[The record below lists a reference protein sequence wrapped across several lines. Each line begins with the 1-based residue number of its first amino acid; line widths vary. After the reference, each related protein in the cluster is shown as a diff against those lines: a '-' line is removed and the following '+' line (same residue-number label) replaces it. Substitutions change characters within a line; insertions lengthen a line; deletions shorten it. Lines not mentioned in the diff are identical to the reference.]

1 MIQTIRNAFT
11 IPDLRKKILYTILI
25 VFIFR
30 IGTAIPVPFIDAEAL
45 RQMMAT
51 VTGANSGDNGNII
64 SYLNMLSGRAF
75 ENATLF
81 AMGIGPYITA
91 QIIIQLLTVAI
102 PPLEKLAKEGA
113 EGRKK
118 LNNIIRATTIGLG
131 VFQGSMY
138 YLMLKSNN
146 VVFQYSNRWV
156 NIFVTA
162 FIVTCF
168 CAGTALVMW
177 LGEQINKKGIGNGIS
192 ILLFTGIVASGP
204 KVFNTFRGWWEV
216 ATGGGDSSKGQ
227 PVYFFVIP
235 AVCIAF
241 LLIIW
246 FIVFMQN
253 SERKV
258 PVQYAKRVQG
268 RKMVGGQKTFIPIKV
283 NMSGVMPIIFASTI
297 ISVPATVKML
307 VYKGQTYN
315 TFWYKVWSIFDTNSL
330 LYAFI
335 YFLLIIAFA
344 YFYVTI
350 QYNPIEIANN
360 LHKNNGAIPGIRPG
374 KNTIAYLAKII
385 NRITLIGALFL
396 SVVAVLPI
404 VISSFTKINISFGG
418 TSVLILVGVALETVS
433 QIESQ
438 MLMRHYKGFLE

>member
-45 RQMMAT
+45 RSMMENIT
-51 VTGANSGDNGNII
+51 QPNGTDTGNII

-75 ENATLF
+75 ENATIF

-102 PPLEKLAKEGA
+102 PPLEKLAKEGS

-131 VFQGSMY
+131 VFQGAMY
-138 YLMLKSNN
+138 YLMLKSSNA
-146 VVFQYSNRWV
+146 VFTYDSKWV
-156 NIFVTA
+156 NTFVTV
-162 FIVTCF
+162 FVITCF

-204 KVFNTFRGWWEV
+204 KVFNTFRVWWEL
-216 ATGGGDSSKGQ
+216 AREGSKGY
-227 PVYFFVIP
+227 YFAIP
-235 AVCIAF
+235 GLSIAF
-241 LLIIW
+241 LCVIW

-307 VYKGQTYN
+307 VYRGKTAN
-315 TFWYKVWSIFDTNSL
+315 TFWYKVWSVFDSNSL

-374 KNTIAYLAKII
+374 KNTIAYLSKII

-396 SVVAVLPI
+396 SVIAVLPI
-404 VISSFTKINISFGG
+404 VISSFTNINISFGG

-438 MLMRHYKGFLE
+438 MLMRHYKGFLD

>member
-11 IPDLRKKILYTILI
+11 IPDLRRKLLYTMLI

-30 IGTAIPVPFIDAEAL
+30 IGTAIPVPFIDAELLKAA
-45 RQMMAT
+45 MSGIT
-51 VTGANSGDNGNII
+51 DTGDNGNII

-102 PPLEKLAKEGA
+102 PYLERLAKEGG

-118 LNNIIRATTIGLG
+118 LNNITRATTVGLG
-131 VFQGSMY
+131 IFQGAMY
-138 YLMLKSNN
+138 YLMLKSWN
-146 VVFQYSNRWV
+146 VVRTYDTQWV
-156 NIFVTA
+156 NIFVTV
-162 FIVTCF
+162 FVVTCF

-204 KVFNTFRGWWEV
+204 KVFNTFRLWWEM
-216 ATGGGDSSKGQ
+216 AREGSTQ
-227 PVYFFVIP
+227 FYFVIP

-241 LLIIW
+241 LAIIW
-246 FIVFMQN
+246 FIVFMQD
-253 SERKV
+253 SERRV

-268 RKMVGGQKTFIPIKV
+268 RKMVGGQKSYIPVKV
-283 NMSGVMPIIFASTI
+283 NMSGVMPIIFASSI
-297 ISVPATVKML
+297 ISIPPTVKML
-307 VYKGQTYN
+307 VYRGNTPN
-315 TFWYKVWSIFDTNSL
+315 TFWYKVWSIFDSNSL

-396 SVVAVLPI
+396 SVIAVVPI
-404 VISSFTKINISFGG
+404 VISAITKISISFGG
-418 TSVLILVGVALETVS
+418 TSILILVGVALETVS

>member
-1 MIQTIRNAFT
+1 MIQTLRNAFT
-11 IPDLRKKILYTILI
+11 IPDLRKKLLYTILI

-30 IGTAIPVPFIDAEAL
+30 VGTAIPVPFVDAEAL
-45 RQMMAT
+45 KSMMGGL
-51 VTGANSGDNGNII
+51 TGGDTGNLL
-64 SYLNMLSGRAF
+64 SYLNILSGRAF
-75 ENATLF
+75 ENATIF

-102 PPLEKLAKEGA
+102 PPLERLAKEGS

-118 LNNIIRATTIGLG
+118 LNNITRITTIGLG
-131 VFQGSMY
+131 IFQGTMY
-138 YLMLKSNN
+138 YIMLKSYN
-146 VVFQYSNRWV
+146 VVRTYDSDFQNLYVSV
-156 NIFVTA
+156 FV
-162 FIVTCF
+162 VTCF

-204 KVFNTFRGWWEV
+204 RVLTTFINWWSL
-216 ATGGGDSSKGQ
+216 AQAGSTQ
-227 PVYFFVIP
+227 YYFVIP

-241 LLIIW
+241 LAIVW
-246 FIVFMQN
+246 FTVFMQN
-253 SERKV
+253 SERRV

-268 RKMVGGQKTFIPIKV
+268 RKMVGGQKSYIPVKV
-283 NMSGVMPIIFASTI
+283 NMSGVMPIIFASSI
-297 ISVPATVKML
+297 ISIPATVKWL
-307 VYKGQTYN
+307 AYKGQTYN
-315 TFWYKVWSIFDTNSL
+315 TFWYKFWSIFDTNSL
-330 LYAFI
+330 FYALI
-335 YFLLIIAFA
+335 YFLLIIAFS

-350 QYNPIEIANN
+350 QYNPVEIANN

-374 KNTIAYLAKII
+374 KNTIAYLSKII
-385 NRITLIGALFL
+385 SRITLLGALFL
-396 SVVAVLPI
+396 SVIAVVPI
-404 VISSFTKINISFGG
+404 IISSVSGISISFGG

>member
-11 IPDLRKKILYTILI
+11 IPDLRRKLLYTMLI

-30 IGTAIPVPFIDAEAL
+30 IGTAIPVPFIDAELLKAA
-45 RQMMAT
+45 MSGIT
-51 VTGANSGDNGNII
+51 DTGDNGNII

-102 PPLEKLAKEGA
+102 PYLERLAKEGG

-118 LNNIIRATTIGLG
+118 LNNITRATTIGLG
-131 VFQGSMY
+131 IFQGAMY
-138 YLMLKSNN
+138 YLMLKSWGA
-146 VVFQYSNRWV
+146 VRTYDTKWV
-156 NIFVTA
+156 NIFVTV
-162 FIVTCF
+162 FVVTCF

-204 KVFNTFRGWWEV
+204 KVLNTFRLWWEM
-216 ATGGGDSSKGQ
+216 AREGSTQ
-227 PVYFFVIP
+227 FYFVIP
-235 AVCIAF
+235 GVIIAF
-241 LLIIW
+241 LAIIW
-246 FIVFMQN
+246 FIVFMQD
-253 SERKV
+253 SERRV
-258 PVQYAKRVQG
+258 PVNYAKRVQG
-268 RKMVGGQKTFIPIKV
+268 RKMVGGQKSYIPVKV
-283 NMSGVMPIIFASTI
+283 NMSGVMPIIFASSI
-297 ISVPATVKML
+297 ISIPPTVKML
-307 VYKGQTYN
+307 VYRGETYN
-315 TFWYKVWSIFDTNSL
+315 TFWYKVWSVFDSNSL

-396 SVVAVLPI
+396 SVIAVVPI
-404 VISSFTKINISFGG
+404 VISSITNISISFGG
-418 TSVLILVGVALETVS
+418 TSVLILVGVALETVT

-438 MLMRHYKGFLE
+438 MLMRHHKGFLE

>member
-11 IPDLRKKILYTILI
+11 IPDLRKKLLYTIFI
-25 VFIFR
+25 IFIFR
-30 IGTAIPVPFIDAEAL
+30 VGTAIPVPFLDSDALSEL
-45 RQMMAT
+45 MSGL
-51 VTGANSGDNGNII
+51 TGGETGNLL
-64 SYLNMLSGRAF
+64 SYLNILSGRAF

-91 QIIIQLLTVAI
+91 QIIIQLLTVAL
-102 PPLEKLAKEGA
+102 PPLERLAKEGA

-118 LNNIIRATTIGLG
+118 LNNITRFVTIGLG
-131 VFQGSMY
+131 VFQGTMY
-138 YLMLKSNN
+138 YIMLKNSTDVNG
-146 VVFQYSNRWV
+146 YKV
-156 NIFVTA
+156 NIVRTFDSNAVNIYVGV

-177 LGEQINKKGIGNGIS
+177 LGEQINKKGVGNGIS

-204 KVFNTFRGWWEV
+204 TVFNTFRAWWSL
-216 ATGGGDSSKGQ
+216 AQTGDTKY
-227 PVYFFVIP
+227 YFLIP
-235 AVCIAF
+235 AMCIAF
-241 LLIIW
+241 LAIVW

-253 SERKV
+253 AERKV

-268 RKMVGGQKTFIPIKV
+268 RKMVGGQKSFIPIKV
-283 NMSGVMPIIFASTI
+283 NMSGVMPIIFASSI
-297 ISVPATVKML
+297 ISIPATIKML
-307 VYKGQTYN
+307 YYKGQSSD
-315 TFWYKVWSIFDTNSL
+315 TFWYKLWSIFDTNSL
-330 LYAFI
+330 FYAFL
-335 YFLLIIAFA
+335 YFLLIVLFA

-374 KNTIAYLAKII
+374 KNTIAYLSKII
-385 NRITLIGALFL
+385 SRITLLGALFL
-396 SVVAVLPI
+396 SIIAVVPI
-404 VISSFTKINISFGG
+404 VITNISGIQISFGG

>member
-30 IGTAIPVPFIDAEAL
+30 IGTAIPVPFIDA
-45 RQMMAT
+45 
-51 VTGANSGDNGNII
+51 VTLKAAMKSLTDNAGDTGNII

-102 PPLEKLAKEGA
+102 PPLEKMAKEGV

-118 LNNIIRATTIGLG
+118 LNNITRATTIGLG
-131 VFQGSMY
+131 IFQGAMY

-146 VVFQYSNRWV
+146 VVYTYGSKWE
-156 NIFVTA
+156 NIFVSV

-192 ILLFTGIVASGP
+192 ILLFTGIVAGGP
-204 KVFNTFRGWWEV
+204 KVAETFYGWWEL
-216 ATGGGDSSKGQ
+216 ARQGSKGY
-227 PVYFFVIP
+227 YFAIP
-235 AVCIAF
+235 ALIIAF
-241 LLIIW
+241 LCIIW

-253 SERKV
+253 SERRV
-258 PVQYAKRVQG
+258 TVQYAKRVQG
-268 RKMVGGQKTFIPIKV
+268 RKMIGGQKTFIPIKV

-307 VYKGQTYN
+307 VYRGKTPN
-315 TFWYKVWSIFDTNSL
+315 TFWFKVWSIFDSNSL

-344 YFYVTI
+344 YFYVAI

-374 KNTIAYLAKII
+374 KNTIAYLSKII

-404 VISSFTKINISFGG
+404 VISSFTEMKISFGG

-438 MLMRHYKGFLE
+438 MLMRHYKGFLD

>member
-1 MIQTIRNAFT
+1 MIKTIRNAFT
-11 IPDLRKKILYTILI
+11 IPDLRKKLLYTIFI
-25 VFIFR
+25 IFIFR
-30 IGTAIPVPFIDAEAL
+30 IGTAIPVPFLDAEAL
-45 RQMMAT
+45 SSVMNSL
-51 VTGANSGDNGNII
+51 TGGDTGNLLG
-64 SYLNMLSGRAF
+64 YLNILSGRAF
-75 ENATLF
+75 ENATIF

-91 QIIIQLLTVAI
+91 QIIIQLLTVAL
-102 PPLEKLAKEGA
+102 PPLERLAKEGT

-118 LNNIIRATTIGLG
+118 LNNITRFTTILLG
-131 VFQGSMY
+131 IFQGTMY
-138 YLMLKSNN
+138 YVMLNSQGVVKSYDSKA
-146 VVFQYSNRWV
+146 VGIYVAVFV
-156 NIFVTA
+156 IA
-162 FIVTCF
+162 CF

-177 LGEQINKKGIGNGIS
+177 LGEQINKKGVGNGIS

-204 KVFNTFRGWWEV
+204 NVLNTFRGWWGL
-216 ATGGGDSSKGQ
+216 AQSGDTQ
-227 PVYFFVIP
+227 YYFVIP

-241 LLIIW
+241 LAIVW

-268 RKMVGGQKTFIPIKV
+268 RKMVGGQKSFIPIKV
-283 NMSGVMPIIFASTI
+283 NMSGVMPIIFASSI
-297 ISVPATVKML
+297 ISIPATIKFFI
-307 VYKGQTYN
+307 YGESN
-315 TFWYKVWSIFDTNSL
+315 PGTFWYKFLSIFGTTSI
-330 LYAFI
+330 LYAVI
-335 YFLLIIAFA
+335 YFFLIILFA

-374 KNTIAYLAKII
+374 KNTIAYLSKII
-385 NRITLIGALFL
+385 SRITLLGALFL
-396 SVVAVLPI
+396 SVIAVLPI
-404 VISSFTKINISFGG
+404 IISSVTGISISFGG

>member
-1 MIQTIRNAFT
+1 M
-11 IPDLRKKILYTILI
+11 LI

-30 IGTAIPVPFIDAEAL
+30 IGTAIPVPFIDAELLKAA
-45 RQMMAT
+45 MSGIT
-51 VTGANSGDNGNII
+51 DTGDNGNII

-102 PPLEKLAKEGA
+102 PYLERLAKEGG

-118 LNNIIRATTIGLG
+118 LNNITRATTIGLG
-131 VFQGSMY
+131 IFQGAMY
-138 YLMLKSNN
+138 YLMLKSWGA
-146 VVFQYSNRWV
+146 VRTYDTKWV
-156 NIFVTA
+156 NIFVTV
-162 FIVTCF
+162 FVVTCF

-204 KVFNTFRGWWEV
+204 KVLNTFRLWWEM
-216 ATGGGDSSKGQ
+216 AREGSTQ
-227 PVYFFVIP
+227 FYFVIP
-235 AVCIAF
+235 GVIIAF
-241 LLIIW
+241 LAIIW
-246 FIVFMQN
+246 FIVFMQD
-253 SERKV
+253 SERRV
-258 PVQYAKRVQG
+258 PVNYAKRVQG
-268 RKMVGGQKTFIPIKV
+268 RKMVGGQKSYIPVKV
-283 NMSGVMPIIFASTI
+283 NMSGVMPIIFASSI
-297 ISVPATVKML
+297 ISIPPTVKML
-307 VYKGQTYN
+307 VYRGETYN
-315 TFWYKVWSIFDTNSL
+315 TFWYKVWSVFDSNSL

-396 SVVAVLPI
+396 SVIAVVPI
-404 VISSFTKINISFGG
+404 VISSITNISISFGG
-418 TSVLILVGVALETVS
+418 TSVLILVGVALETVT

-438 MLMRHYKGFLE
+438 MLMRHHKGFLE

>member
-11 IPDLRKKILYTILI
+11 IPDLRRKLLYTILI

-30 IGTAIPVPFIDAEAL
+30 IGTAIPVPFIDAELLKAA
-45 RQMMAT
+45 MSGITDA
-51 VTGANSGDNGNII
+51 GDNGNII

-102 PPLEKLAKEGA
+102 PYLERLAKEGG

-118 LNNIIRATTIGLG
+118 LNNITRATTIGLG
-131 VFQGSMY
+131 IFQGAMY
-138 YLMLKSNN
+138 YLMLKSWN
-146 VVFQYSNRWV
+146 VVRTYDTQWV
-156 NIFVTA
+156 NIFVTV
-162 FIVTCF
+162 FVVTCF

-177 LGEQINKKGIGNGIS
+177 LGEQINKKGVGNGIS

-204 KVFNTFRGWWEV
+204 KVLNTFRLWWEM
-216 ATGGGDSSKGQ
+216 AREGSTQ
-227 PVYFFVIP
+227 FYFVIP
-235 AVCIAF
+235 AVIIAF
-241 LLIIW
+241 LAIIW
-246 FIVFMQN
+246 FIVFMQD
-253 SERKV
+253 SERRV

-268 RKMVGGQKTFIPIKV
+268 RKMVGGQKSYIPVKI
-283 NMSGVMPIIFASTI
+283 NMSGVMPIIFASSI
-297 ISVPATVKML
+297 ISIPPTVKML
-307 VYKGQTYN
+307 VYRGKTYD
-315 TFWYKVWSIFDTNSL
+315 TFWYKVWSVFDSNSL

-396 SVVAVLPI
+396 SVIAVVPI
-404 VISSFTKINISFGG
+404 VISAITKISISFGG

-433 QIESQ
+433 QIEST

>member
-1 MIQTIRNAFT
+1 MIQTIRNAFA
-11 IPDLRKKILYTILI
+11 IPDLRKKLLYTIFI

-30 IGTAIPVPFIDAEAL
+30 IGTAIPVPFLDAEAL
-45 RQMMAT
+45 STLMKSMT
-51 VTGANSGDNGNII
+51 SSDSGNLLG
-64 SYLNMLSGRAF
+64 YLNILSGQAF

-91 QIIIQLLTVAI
+91 QIIIQLLTVAL
-102 PPLEKLAKEGA
+102 PPLEKLAKEGT

-118 LNNIIRATTIGLG
+118 LNNITRFTTIALG
-131 VFQGSMY
+131 VLQGAMY
-138 YLMLKSNN
+138 YFLLKNSSNGNIVKTYDSAAVN
-146 VVFQYSNRWV
+146 VYVGV
-156 NIFVTA
+156 
-162 FIVTCF
+162 FIVACF

-192 ILLFTGIVASGP
+192 ILLFSGIVASGP
-204 KVFNTFRGWWEV
+204 QVFNTIRMWWGLAV
-216 ATGGGDSSKGQ
+216 KGDKK
-227 PVYFFVIP
+227 YFAIIPFV
-235 AVCIAF
+235 VVAF
-241 LLIIW
+241 LAVIW

-253 SERKV
+253 AERKV

-283 NMSGVMPIIFASTI
+283 NMSGVMPIIFSSSI
-297 ISVPATVKML
+297 ISIPATIKFF
-307 VYKGQTYN
+307 VYGSKTPN
-315 TFWYKVWSIFDTNSL
+315 TFWFKMLNIFNTNTFV
-330 LYAFI
+330 YAVA
-335 YFLLIIAFA
+335 YFFLIIAFA

-374 KNTIAYLAKII
+374 KNTIAYLSKII
-385 NRITLIGALFL
+385 SRITLLGALFL
-396 SVVAVLPI
+396 SVIAVVPI
-404 VISSFTKINISFGG
+404 ILSGIMNVNISFGG
-418 TSVLILVGVALETVS
+418 TSILILVGVALETVS

>member
-11 IPDLRKKILYTILI
+11 IPDLRRKLLYTILI

-30 IGTAIPVPFIDAEAL
+30 IGTAIPVPFIDAELLKSA
-45 RQMMAT
+45 MAGIT
-51 VTGANSGDNGNII
+51 DTGDNGNII

-102 PPLEKLAKEGA
+102 PYLERLAKEGG

-118 LNNIIRATTIGLG
+118 LNNITRATTVGLG
-131 VFQGSMY
+131 IFQGAMY
-138 YLMLKSNN
+138 YLMLKSWN
-146 VVFQYSNRWV
+146 VVRTYDTQWV
-156 NIFVTA
+156 NIFVTV
-162 FIVTCF
+162 FVVTCF

-204 KVFNTFRGWWEV
+204 KVFNTFRLWWEM
-216 ATGGGDSSKGQ
+216 AREGSTQ
-227 PVYFFVIP
+227 FYFVIP

-241 LLIIW
+241 LAIIW
-246 FIVFMQN
+246 FIVFMQD
-253 SERKV
+253 SERRV

-268 RKMVGGQKTFIPIKV
+268 RKMVGGQKSYIPVKV
-283 NMSGVMPIIFASTI
+283 NMSGVMPIIFASSI
-297 ISVPATVKML
+297 ISIPPTVKML
-307 VYKGQTYN
+307 VYRGNTPN
-315 TFWYKVWSIFDTNSL
+315 TFWYKVWSIFDSNSL

-396 SVVAVLPI
+396 SVIAVVPI
-404 VISSFTKINISFGG
+404 VISAITKISISFGG

>member
-11 IPDLRKKILYTILI
+11 IPDLRRKLLYTILI

-30 IGTAIPVPFIDAEAL
+30 IGTAIPVPFIDSELLKSA
-45 RQMMAT
+45 MAGIT
-51 VTGANSGDNGNII
+51 DTGDNGNII

-102 PPLEKLAKEGA
+102 PYLERLAKEGG

-118 LNNIIRATTIGLG
+118 LNNITRATTVGLG
-131 VFQGSMY
+131 IFQGAMY
-138 YLMLKSNN
+138 YLMLKSWN
-146 VVFQYSNRWV
+146 VVRTYDTQWV
-156 NIFVTA
+156 NIFVTV
-162 FIVTCF
+162 FVVTCF

-204 KVFNTFRGWWEV
+204 KVFNTFRLWWEM
-216 ATGGGDSSKGQ
+216 AREGSTQ
-227 PVYFFVIP
+227 FYFVIP

-241 LLIIW
+241 LAIIW
-246 FIVFMQN
+246 FIVFMQD
-253 SERKV
+253 SERRV

-268 RKMVGGQKTFIPIKV
+268 RKMVGGQKSYIPVKV
-283 NMSGVMPIIFASTI
+283 NMSGVMPIIFASSI
-297 ISVPATVKML
+297 ISIPPTVKML
-307 VYKGQTYN
+307 VYRGNTPN
-315 TFWYKVWSIFDTNSL
+315 TFWYKVWSIFDSNSL

-396 SVVAVLPI
+396 SVIAVVPI
-404 VISSFTKINISFGG
+404 VISAITKISISFGG
-418 TSVLILVGVALETVS
+418 TSILILVGVALETVS

>member
-1 MIQTIRNAFT
+1 MIQSIRNAFT
-11 IPDLRKKILYTILI
+11 IPDLRRKLLYTILI

-30 IGTAIPVPFIDAEAL
+30 IGTAIPVPFIDAEIL
-45 RQMMAT
+45 R
-51 VTGANSGDNGNII
+51 NSMSDITSAGDNGNII

-102 PPLEKLAKEGA
+102 PYLERLAKEGG

-118 LNNIIRATTIGLG
+118 LNNITRATTIGLG
-131 VFQGSMY
+131 IFQGTMY
-138 YLMLKSNN
+138 YLMLRSWNAVRTYDTK
-146 VVFQYSNRWV
+146 WV
-156 NIFVTA
+156 NIFVSV
-162 FIVTCF
+162 FVITCF

-177 LGEQINKKGIGNGIS
+177 LGEQINKKGVGNGIS

-204 KVFNTFRGWWEV
+204 KVFNTFRLWWEM
-216 ATGGGDSSKGQ
+216 AREGSTQ
-227 PVYFFVIP
+227 FYFVIP
-235 AVCIAF
+235 AVIIAF
-241 LLIIW
+241 LAIIW
-246 FIVFMQN
+246 FIVFMQD
-253 SERKV
+253 SERRV
-258 PVQYAKRVQG
+258 PVNYAKRVQG
-268 RKMVGGQKTFIPIKV
+268 RKMVGGQKSYIPVKV
-283 NMSGVMPIIFASTI
+283 NMSGVMPIIFASSI
-297 ISVPATVKML
+297 ISIPPTVKML
-307 VYKGQTYN
+307 VYRGETYN
-315 TFWYKVWSIFDTNSL
+315 TFWYKVWSVFDSNSL

-396 SVVAVLPI
+396 SVIAVVPI
-404 VISSFTKINISFGG
+404 VISSITNISISFGG
-418 TSVLILVGVALETVS
+418 TSVLILVGVALETVT

-438 MLMRHYKGFLE
+438 MLMRHHKGFLE

>member
-45 RQMMAT
+45 KAMMST
-51 VTGANSGDNGNII
+51 VTGEGDTGNII

-75 ENATLF
+75 ENATIF

-131 VFQGSMY
+131 VFQGAMY
-138 YLMLKSNN
+138 YLMLKSNTG
-146 VVFQYSNRWV
+146 VVFTYSNKWV
-156 NIFVTA
+156 NTFVTV

-204 KVFNTFRGWWEV
+204 KVFNTFRVWWEL
-216 ATGGGDSSKGQ
+216 AKQGQKGY
-227 PVYFFVIP
+227 YFAIP
-235 AVCIAF
+235 GLCIAF
-241 LLIIW
+241 LFIIW

-258 PVQYAKRVQG
+258 PVQYAKQIKG

-307 VYKGQTYN
+307 VYRGKTYN
-315 TFWYKVWSIFDTNSL
+315 SFWYKVWSIFDSNSL

-374 KNTIAYLAKII
+374 KNTIAYLSKII

-396 SVVAVLPI
+396 SVIAVLPI
-404 VISSFTKINISFGG
+404 VISFFTKINISFGG

-438 MLMRHYKGFLE
+438 MLMRHYKGFLD

>member
-11 IPDLRKKILYTILI
+11 IPDLRRKLLYTILI

-30 IGTAIPVPFIDAEAL
+30 IGTAIPVPFIDAELLKSA
-45 RQMMAT
+45 MAGIT
-51 VTGANSGDNGNII
+51 DAGDNGNII

-102 PPLEKLAKEGA
+102 PYLERLAKEGG

-118 LNNIIRATTIGLG
+118 LNNITRATTIGLG
-131 VFQGSMY
+131 IFQGAMY
-138 YLMLKSNN
+138 YLMLKSWN
-146 VVFQYSNRWV
+146 VVRTYDTQWV
-156 NIFVTA
+156 NIFVTV
-162 FIVTCF
+162 FVVTCF

-204 KVFNTFRGWWEV
+204 KVLNTFRLWWEM
-216 ATGGGDSSKGQ
+216 AREGSTQ
-227 PVYFFVIP
+227 FYFVIP
-235 AVCIAF
+235 AVIIAF
-241 LLIIW
+241 LAIIW
-246 FIVFMQN
+246 FIVFMQD
-253 SERKV
+253 SERRV

-268 RKMVGGQKTFIPIKV
+268 RKMVGGQKSYIPVKI
-283 NMSGVMPIIFASTI
+283 NMSGVMPIIFASSI
-297 ISVPATVKML
+297 ISIPPTVKML
-307 VYKGQTYN
+307 VYRGKTYD
-315 TFWYKVWSIFDTNSL
+315 TFWYKVWSVFDSNSL

-396 SVVAVLPI
+396 SVIAVVPI
-404 VISSFTKINISFGG
+404 VISAITKISISFGG

>member
-11 IPDLRKKILYTILI
+11 IPDLRKKLLYTILI

-30 IGTAIPVPFIDAEAL
+30 IGTAIPVPFIDAELLKAA
-45 RQMMAT
+45 MSGITDA
-51 VTGANSGDNGNII
+51 GDNGNII

-102 PPLEKLAKEGA
+102 PYLERLAKEGG

-118 LNNIIRATTIGLG
+118 LNNITRATTIGLG
-131 VFQGSMY
+131 IFQGAMY
-138 YLMLKSNN
+138 YFMLKSWGAVRTYDTN
-146 VVFQYSNRWV
+146 WV
-156 NIFVTA
+156 NIFVTV
-162 FIVTCF
+162 FVVTCF

-204 KVFNTFRGWWEV
+204 KVLNTFRLWWEM
-216 ATGGGDSSKGQ
+216 AREGSTQ
-227 PVYFFVIP
+227 FYFVIP
-235 AVCIAF
+235 AVIIAF
-241 LLIIW
+241 LAIIW
-246 FIVFMQN
+246 FIVFMQD
-253 SERKV
+253 SERRV

-268 RKMVGGQKTFIPIKV
+268 RKMVGGQKSYIPVKV
-283 NMSGVMPIIFASTI
+283 NMSGVMPIIFASSI
-297 ISVPATVKML
+297 ISIPPTVKML
-307 VYKGQTYN
+307 VYRGKTYD
-315 TFWYKVWSIFDTNSL
+315 TFWYKVWSVFDSNSL

-396 SVVAVLPI
+396 SVIAVVPI
-404 VISSFTKINISFGG
+404 VISAITKISISFGG

>member
-30 IGTAIPVPFIDAEAL
+30 IGTAIPVPFIDAQAL
-45 RQMMAT
+45 KDMMET
-51 VTGANSGDNGNII
+51 VTNEGDTGNII

-75 ENATLF
+75 ENATIF

-131 VFQGSMY
+131 VFQGAMY
-138 YLMLKSNN
+138 YLMLKSNEG
-146 VVFQYSNRWV
+146 VVFTYDNKWV
-156 NIFVTA
+156 NTFVTV
-162 FIVTCF
+162 FIITCF

-204 KVFNTFRGWWEV
+204 KVFNQLRVWWLLARE
-216 ATGGGDSSKGQ
+216 GSNSY
-227 PVYFFVIP
+227 YFAIPGMVIG
-235 AVCIAF
+235 F

-258 PVQYAKRVQG
+258 PVQYAKQIKG
-268 RKMVGGQKTFIPIKV
+268 RKMVGGQKTFIPVKV

-307 VYKGQTYN
+307 VYRGKTAN
-315 TFWYKVWSIFDTNSL
+315 TFWYKVWSIFDSNSL

-374 KNTIAYLAKII
+374 KNTIAYLSKII

-396 SVVAVLPI
+396 SVIAVLPI
-404 VISSFTKINISFGG
+404 VISSFTNINISFGG
-418 TSVLILVGVALETVS
+418 TSILILVGVALETVS

-438 MLMRHYKGFLE
+438 MLMRHYKGFLD

>member
-30 IGTAIPVPFIDAEAL
+30 IGTAIPVPFIDAQAL
-45 RQMMAT
+45 KAMMEN
-51 VTGANSGDNGNII
+51 VTNEGDTGNII

-75 ENATLF
+75 ENATIF

-131 VFQGSMY
+131 VFQGAMY
-138 YLMLKSNN
+138 YLMLKSNTG
-146 VVFQYSNRWV
+146 VVFTYDSKWV
-156 NIFVTA
+156 NTFVTV

-204 KVFNTFRGWWEV
+204 KVFNQLRVWWKLAREGRT
-216 ATGGGDSSKGQ
+216 AY
-227 PVYFFVIP
+227 YFAIP
-235 AVCIAF
+235 GITIGF

-258 PVQYAKRVQG
+258 PVQYAKQIKG
-268 RKMVGGQKTFIPIKV
+268 RKMIGGQKTFIPVKV

-307 VYKGQTYN
+307 VYRGKTAN
-315 TFWYKVWSIFDTNSL
+315 TFWFKVWSVFDSNSL

-374 KNTIAYLAKII
+374 KNTIAYLSKII

-396 SVVAVLPI
+396 SVIAVLPI
-404 VISSFTKINISFGG
+404 VISSFTNINISFGG
-418 TSVLILVGVALETVS
+418 TSILILVGVALETVS

-438 MLMRHYKGFLE
+438 MLMRHYKGFLD

>member
-11 IPDLRKKILYTILI
+11 IPDLRKKLLYTILI

-30 IGTAIPVPFIDAEAL
+30 IGTAIPVPFIDAEL
-45 RQMMAT
+45 LKNMMGGI
-51 VTGANSGDNGNII
+51 TGTGDNGNIL

-75 ENATLF
+75 ENATVF

-102 PPLEKLAKEGA
+102 PPLERLAKEGT

-131 VFQGSMY
+131 IFQGAMY
-138 YLMLKSNN
+138 YLMLKSYN
-146 VVFQYSNRWV
+146 VVRTYDSKWV
-156 NIFVTA
+156 NIFVTV

-204 KVFNTFRGWWEV
+204 KVLNTFRAWWEM
-216 ATGGGDSSKGQ
+216 AREGSTQ
-227 PVYFFVIP
+227 FYFVIP

-241 LLIIW
+241 LAIIW

-253 SERKV
+253 SERRV

-283 NMSGVMPIIFASTI
+283 NMSGVMPIIFASSI
-297 ISVPATVKML
+297 ISIPATVKML
-307 VYKGQTYN
+307 VYKGQSYDTLA
-315 TFWYKVWSIFDTNSL
+315 YKFWSIFDTNSL
-330 LYAFI
+330 LYALI
-335 YFLLIIAFA
+335 YFMLIIAFA

-374 KNTIAYLAKII
+374 KNTIAYLSKII
-385 NRITLIGALFL
+385 SRITLIGALFL
-396 SVVAVLPI
+396 SVIAVVPI
-404 VISSFTKINISFGG
+404 VISAITNISISFGG

>member
-11 IPDLRKKILYTILI
+11 IPDLRRKLLYTILI

-30 IGTAIPVPFIDAEAL
+30 IGTAIPVPFIDSELLKSA
-45 RQMMAT
+45 MAGIT
-51 VTGANSGDNGNII
+51 DTGDNGNII

-102 PPLEKLAKEGA
+102 PYLERLAKEGG

-118 LNNIIRATTIGLG
+118 LNNITRATTVGLG
-131 VFQGSMY
+131 IFQGAMY
-138 YLMLKSNN
+138 YLMLKSWN
-146 VVFQYSNRWV
+146 VVRTYDTQWV
-156 NIFVTA
+156 NIFVTV
-162 FIVTCF
+162 FVVTCF

-204 KVFNTFRGWWEV
+204 KVFNTFRLWWEM
-216 ATGGGDSSKGQ
+216 AREGSTQ
-227 PVYFFVIP
+227 FYFVIP

-241 LLIIW
+241 LAIIW
-246 FIVFMQN
+246 FIVFMQD
-253 SERKV
+253 SERRV

-268 RKMVGGQKTFIPIKV
+268 RKMVGGQKSYIPVKV
-283 NMSGVMPIIFASTI
+283 NMSGVMPIIFASSI
-297 ISVPATVKML
+297 ISIPPTVKML
-307 VYKGQTYN
+307 VYRGNTPN
-315 TFWYKVWSIFDTNSL
+315 TFWYKVWSIFDSNSL

-396 SVVAVLPI
+396 SVIAVVPI
-404 VISSFTKINISFGG
+404 VISAITKISISFGG

>member
-30 IGTAIPVPFIDAEAL
+30 IGTAIPVPFIDAESL
-45 RQMMAT
+45 KEMMKT
-51 VTGANSGDNGNII
+51 VTGEGDTGNII

-75 ENATLF
+75 ENATIF

-102 PPLEKLAKEGA
+102 PPLEKLAKEGT

-131 VFQGSMY
+131 VFQGAMY
-138 YLMLKSNN
+138 YLMLKSSGA
-146 VVFQYSNRWV
+146 VFTYSSKWV
-156 NIFVTA
+156 NTFVTV
-162 FIVTCF
+162 FVITCF

-204 KVFNTFRGWWEV
+204 KVFNQLRVWWEL
-216 ATGGGDSSKGQ
+216 AGQGSKGY
-227 PVYFFVIP
+227 YFAIPGMVIG
-235 AVCIAF
+235 F
-241 LLIIW
+241 LLIVW

-268 RKMVGGQKTFIPIKV
+268 RKMVGGQKTFIPVKV

-307 VYKGQTYN
+307 VYRGKTYN
-315 TFWYKVWSIFDTNSL
+315 SFWYKVWSIFDSNSL

-374 KNTIAYLAKII
+374 KNTIAYLSKII

-418 TSVLILVGVALETVS
+418 TSILILVGVALETVS

-438 MLMRHYKGFLE
+438 MLMRHYKGFLD

>member
-1 MIQTIRNAFT
+1 MIQTIRNAFS
-11 IPDLRKKILYTILI
+11 IPDLRKKILYTIFI

-30 IGTAIPVPFIDAEAL
+30 IGTAIPVPFLDSGAL
-45 RQMMAT
+45 QTLMSNM
-51 VTGANSGDNGNII
+51 TGGENNLLGYVNLMSGG
-64 SYLNMLSGRAF
+64 AF

-81 AMGIGPYITA
+81 AMGISPYITA
-91 QIIIQLLTVAI
+91 QIIIQLLTVAL
-102 PPLEKLAKEGA
+102 PPLERLAKEGT

-118 LNNIIRATTIGLG
+118 LNNITRFTTIGLG
-131 VFQGSMY
+131 VVQGIMY
-138 YLMLKSNN
+138 YFMLKSSN
-146 VVFQYSNRWV
+146 VVKEYDSKFV
-156 NIFVTA
+156 NIYVGV
-162 FIVTCF
+162 FIVACF

-192 ILLFTGIVASGP
+192 ILLFAGIVSSAP
-204 KVFNTFRGWWEV
+204 KVINQFRAWWSLAE
-216 ATGGGDSSKGQ
+216 TGSKG
-227 PVYFFVIP
+227 YYFVIP

-241 LLIIW
+241 LAIVW

-268 RKMVGGQKTFIPIKV
+268 RKMVGGQKSYIPIKV
-283 NMSGVMPIIFASTI
+283 NMSGVMPIIFASSI
-297 ISVPATVKML
+297 VAIPATIRLL
-307 VYKGQTYN
+307 VYGSKQPD
-315 TFWYKVWSIFDTNSL
+315 TFWYKFLSVFSNNSII
-330 LYAFI
+330 YPIVYFI
-335 YFLLIIAFA
+335 LIILFA

-374 KNTIAYLAKII
+374 KNTIAYLSKII
-385 NRITLIGALFL
+385 SRITLLGALFL
-396 SVVAVLPI
+396 SVIAVVPI
-404 VISSFTKINISFGG
+404 VINVFTNIGIDFGG
-418 TSVLILVGVALETVS
+418 TSVIILVGVALETVT

>member
-45 RQMMAT
+45 KTMMSA
-51 VTGANSGDNGNII
+51 VTGEKGDAGNII

-75 ENATLF
+75 ENATIF

-131 VFQGSMY
+131 VFQGAMY
-138 YLMLKSNN
+138 YLMLKSNTG
-146 VVFQYSNRWV
+146 VVFTYDSKWV
-156 NIFVTA
+156 NTFVTV

-204 KVFNTFRGWWEV
+204 KVFNQLRVWWLLAREGS
-216 ATGGGDSSKGQ
+216 TGY
-227 PVYFFVIP
+227 YFAIP
-235 AVCIAF
+235 GLTIGF

-258 PVQYAKRVQG
+258 PVQYAKQIKG
-268 RKMVGGQKTFIPIKV
+268 RKMIGGQKTFIPVKV

-307 VYKGQTYN
+307 VYRGKTAN
-315 TFWYKVWSIFDTNSL
+315 TFWFKVWSVFDSNSL

-360 LHKNNGAIPGIRPG
+360 LHKNNGAI
-374 KNTIAYLAKII
+374 I

-396 SVVAVLPI
+396 SVIAVLPI
-404 VISSFTKINISFGG
+404 VISSFTNINISFGG
-418 TSVLILVGVALETVS
+418 TSILILVGVALETVS

-438 MLMRHYKGFLE
+438 MLMRHYKGFLD

>member
-11 IPDLRKKILYTILI
+11 IPDLRRKLLYTILI

-30 IGTAIPVPFIDAEAL
+30 IGTAIPVPFIDAELLKSA
-45 RQMMAT
+45 MAGIT
-51 VTGANSGDNGNII
+51 DAGDNGNII

-102 PPLEKLAKEGA
+102 PYLERLAKEGG

-118 LNNIIRATTIGLG
+118 LNNITRATTIGLG
-131 VFQGSMY
+131 IFQGAMY
-138 YLMLKSNN
+138 YLMLKSWN
-146 VVFQYSNRWV
+146 VVRTYDTQWV
-156 NIFVTA
+156 NIFVTV
-162 FIVTCF
+162 FVVTCF

-177 LGEQINKKGIGNGIS
+177 LGEQINKKGVGNGIS

-204 KVFNTFRGWWEV
+204 KVLNTFRLWWEM
-216 ATGGGDSSKGQ
+216 AREGSTQ
-227 PVYFFVIP
+227 FYFVIP
-235 AVCIAF
+235 AVIIAF
-241 LLIIW
+241 LAIIW
-246 FIVFMQN
+246 FIVFMQD
-253 SERKV
+253 SERRV

-268 RKMVGGQKTFIPIKV
+268 RKMVGGQKSYIPVKI
-283 NMSGVMPIIFASTI
+283 NMSGVMPIIFASSI
-297 ISVPATVKML
+297 ISIPPTVKML
-307 VYKGQTYN
+307 VYRGKTYD
-315 TFWYKVWSIFDTNSL
+315 TFWYKVWSVFDSNSL

-396 SVVAVLPI
+396 SVIAVVPI
-404 VISSFTKINISFGG
+404 VISAITKISISFGG

>member
-51 VTGANSGDNGNII
+51 VTDSGDTGNII

-204 KVFNTFRGWWEV
+204 KVFNTFRYWWEL
-216 ATGGGDSSKGQ
+216 ATGGGDSTKAS

-235 AVCIAF
+235 GVCIAF
-241 LLIIW
+241 LCIIW

-404 VISSFTKINISFGG
+404 VISSFTGINISFGG

-438 MLMRHYKGFLE
+438 MLMRHYKGFLD

>member
-1 MIQTIRNAFT
+1 VIQTIRNAFT

-45 RQMMAT
+45 KEMMKT
-51 VTGANSGDNGNII
+51 VTDAGDTGNII

-102 PPLEKLAKEGA
+102 PPLEKMAKEGA

-131 VFQGSMY
+131 VFQGAMY
-138 YLMLKSNN
+138 FLMLKSNN
-146 VVFQYSNRWV
+146 VVFQYKGWQNT
-156 NIFVTA
+156 FVSV

-204 KVFNTFRGWWEV
+204 KVFNTLRLWWKMARE
-216 ATGGGDSSKGQ
+216 GSKGY
-227 PVYFFVIP
+227 YFAIPGMVIG
-235 AVCIAF
+235 F

-253 SERKV
+253 SERRV
-258 PVQYAKRVQG
+258 TVQYAKRVQG
-268 RKMVGGQKTFIPIKV
+268 RKMIGGQKTFIPIKV

-307 VYKGQTYN
+307 VFRGKEYPKS
-315 TFWYKVWSIFDTNSL
+315 FWYKVWSVFDSNSL

-374 KNTIAYLAKII
+374 KNTIAYLSKII

-404 VISSFTKINISFGG
+404 VISFFTKVNISFGG

-438 MLMRHYKGFLE
+438 MLMRHYKGFLD

>member
-11 IPDLRKKILYTILI
+11 IPDLRRKLLYTILI

-30 IGTAIPVPFIDAEAL
+30 IGTAIPVPFIDAELLKAA
-45 RQMMAT
+45 MSGITDA
-51 VTGANSGDNGNII
+51 GDNGNII

-102 PPLEKLAKEGA
+102 PYLERLAKEGG

-118 LNNIIRATTIGLG
+118 LNNITRATTIGLG
-131 VFQGSMY
+131 IFQGAMY
-138 YLMLKSNN
+138 YLMLKSWN
-146 VVFQYSNRWV
+146 VVRTYDTQWV
-156 NIFVTA
+156 NIFVTV
-162 FIVTCF
+162 FVVTCF

-177 LGEQINKKGIGNGIS
+177 LGEQINKKGVGNGIS

-204 KVFNTFRGWWEV
+204 KVLNTFRLWWEM
-216 ATGGGDSSKGQ
+216 AREGSTQ
-227 PVYFFVIP
+227 FYFVIP
-235 AVCIAF
+235 AVIIAF
-241 LLIIW
+241 LAIIW
-246 FIVFMQN
+246 FIVFMQD
-253 SERKV
+253 SERRV

-268 RKMVGGQKTFIPIKV
+268 RKMVGGQKSYIPVKI
-283 NMSGVMPIIFASTI
+283 NMSGVMPIIFASSI
-297 ISVPATVKML
+297 ISIPPTVKML
-307 VYKGQTYN
+307 VYRGKTYD
-315 TFWYKVWSIFDTNSL
+315 TFWYKVWSVFDSNSL

-396 SVVAVLPI
+396 SVIAVVPI
-404 VISSFTKINISFGG
+404 VISAITKISISFGG
-418 TSVLILVGVALETVS
+418 TSILILVGVALETVS

>member
-1 MIQTIRNAFT
+1 MIKTIRNAFT
-11 IPDLRKKILYTILI
+11 IPDLRKKLLYTIFI
-25 VFIFR
+25 IFIFR
-30 IGTAIPVPFIDAEAL
+30 IGTAIPVPFLDADAL
-45 RQMMAT
+45 SSVMNSL
-51 VTGANSGDNGNII
+51 TGGDTGNLL
-64 SYLNMLSGRAF
+64 SYLNILSGRAF

-91 QIIIQLLTVAI
+91 QIIIQLLTVAL
-102 PPLEKLAKEGA
+102 PPLERLAKEGT

-118 LNNIIRATTIGLG
+118 LNNITRFTTIFLG
-131 VFQGSMY
+131 IFQGAMY
-138 YLMLKSNN
+138 YVMLNSQGVVKSYESKVASIYVAVF
-146 VVFQYSNRWV
+146 VV
-156 NIFVTA
+156 A
-162 FIVTCF
+162 CF

-177 LGEQINKKGIGNGIS
+177 LGEQINKKGVGNGIS

-204 KVFNTFRGWWEV
+204 NVLNTFRGWWGL
-216 ATGGGDSSKGQ
+216 AQSGNTQ
-227 PVYFFVIP
+227 YYFVIP

-241 LLIIW
+241 LVIVW

-268 RKMVGGQKTFIPIKV
+268 RKMVGGQKSYIPIKV
-283 NMSGVMPIIFASTI
+283 NMSGVMPIIFASSI
-297 ISVPATVKML
+297 ISIPATVKML
-307 VYKGQTYN
+307 YYKGQTAD
-315 TFWYKVWSIFDTNSL
+315 TFWYKFWSIFDTTSL
-330 LYAFI
+330 FYAFL
-335 YFLLIIAFA
+335 YFLLIILFA

-374 KNTIAYLAKII
+374 KNTIAYLSKII
-385 NRITLIGALFL
+385 SRITLLGALFL
-396 SVVAVLPI
+396 SVIAVVPI
-404 VISSFTKINISFGG
+404 IISNISGIQISFGG